1 MVTKPEKDYYY
12 CRLRIFLSKQDFFLK
27 SNEQT
32 NKRTK
37 EKQHNG
43 RNPRT
48 WEILNDDIYEYALLY
63 IAKCCATLNALSGRE
78 ARKVLSTTEQK

>member
-1 MVTKPEKDYYY
+1 MVTKPEKHYYY
-12 CRLRIFLSKQDFFLK
+12 CRLRIFLSEHEKNWK
-27 SNEQT
+27 RM
-32 NKRTK
+32 NKRTN

-48 WEILNDDIYEYALLY
+48 WEILNDDIYEYALVY
-63 IAKCCATLNALSGRE
+63 IAKWYTTLNVLSGRE